1 MVAQVPRNLLGPIR
15 KTADFISI
23 TFRDPPTCFLPSGV
37 EHILKLAVGATQI
50 STDSQVYAERNAESS
65 VSLGESEA
73 AAVERLEK
81 ANVNDQASYNQSNSK
96 PASTGARQLAA
107 ELGLPLA
114 ISARSKRVHLSAL
127 QPHSPSRAL

>member
-1 MVAQVPRNLLGPIR
+1 M
-15 KTADFISI
+15 
-23 TFRDPPTCFLPSGV
+23 
-37 EHILKLAVGATQI
+37 GATEVNTI
-50 STDSQVYAERNAESS
+50 GKAYAARNATTERN
-65 VSLGESEA
+65 VSLGESGA

-96 PASTGARQLAA
+96 PASAGARQLAA

-127 QPHSPSRAL
+127 QPPTPLPGLVRTPGPLSEAPRVCWAVF

>member
-1 MVAQVPRNLLGPIR
+1 M
-15 KTADFISI
+15 
-23 TFRDPPTCFLPSGV
+23 
-37 EHILKLAVGATQI
+37 GATQI
-50 STDSQVYAERNAESS
+50 STSAASTRAPGLTNA
-65 VSLGESEA
+65 GESGA

-96 PASTGARQLAA
+96 PASAGARQLAA

>member
-50 STDSQVYAERNAESS
+50 STDSQVYAEENAESS
-65 VSLGESEA
+65 E
-73 AAVERLEK
+73 VERLEK
-81 ANVNDQASYNQSNSK
+81 ANVNDQASYNRYDGE
-96 PASTGARQLAA
+96 PASDEARTLAA

-114 ISARSKRVHLSAL
+114 ISAWSKCANLSAS
-127 QPHSPSRAL
+127 H